1 MSLKLLNVIQNFQI
15 HCTVRFL
22 RKNKVTDVAFQ
33 NVFENKMFLVLYNLS
48 VKLNTHQFHLS

>member
-33 NVFENKMFLVLYNLS
+33 NVFENKNVNTYLNSSYN
-48 VKLNTHQFHLS
+48 